1 MAKKMNSDEIGFV
14 IVGYSEDLHYQLRG
28 SWYINDRDVDKI
40 KHVLVEENEMI
51 KRYRLIK
58 RMDVYNRCI
67 TINKLCGNCKG
78 RNMTSDEACNSC
90 MKSLAFQMFSEIK
103 RTPGHIENPS
113 KLYDLRR
120 NRNNMVNI
128 LALLGGLNQHRL
140 PYELIRTLK
149 AYLY

>member
-1 MAKKMNSDEIGFV
+1 MAKKMNSEEIGFV

-51 KRYRLIK
+51 KRYRLME
-58 RMDVYNRCI
+58 RTDVYNRCT

-78 RNMTSDEACNSC
+78 KNMTSDKTCNSC
-90 MKSLAFQMFSEIK
+90 LKSLAFHMCSELK
-103 RTPGHIENPS
+103 RTPGHIGNPS

-140 PYELIRTLK
+140 PYELVRTLK